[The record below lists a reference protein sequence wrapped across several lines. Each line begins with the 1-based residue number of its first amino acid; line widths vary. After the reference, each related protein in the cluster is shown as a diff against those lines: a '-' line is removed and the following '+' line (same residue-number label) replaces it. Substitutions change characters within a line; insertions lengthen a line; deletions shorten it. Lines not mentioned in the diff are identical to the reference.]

1 MQLNASRLKVLQA
14 QDDLVSSMKEAA
26 GEKLLNISDNPN
38 SYKFLLKDLIVQSL
52 LRLKEPS
59 VLLRCR
65 KVDSALVQSV
75 LEEAKMEYAKKAN
88 VRNPNVIVDDRV
100 FLPPP
105 PAQYGDHVHYCSGGV
120 VLASQDGKI
129 VCENTL
135 DARLDVVF
143 RQKLP
148 EIRKRLVGK
157 A

>member
-1 MQLNASRLKVLQA
+1 ML
-14 QDDLVSSMKEAA
+14 
-26 GEKLLNISDNPN
+26 
-38 SYKFLLKDLIVQSL
+38 FLFQSL

-105 PAQYGDHVHYCSGGV
+105 PAQYGDHVHYW
-120 VLASQDGKI
+120 
-129 VCENTL
+129 
-135 DARLDVVF
+135 
-143 RQKLP
+143 
-148 EIRKRLVGK
+148 
-157 A
+157 